1 MQVQKYPK
9 YIINNRKYYKRT
21 INPNDIFFANRYY
34 GYHGISLQV
43 FTLSLT
49 WPWILQQGHAW
60 RPRSFIFSILCKM
73 SHFRPW
79 YIKVN
84 WRIKTFVASK
94 KRKHFNITNCVKY
107 FYNNELVF
115 ICFIDKMQHQTEKT
129 DMYLEGF

>member
-9 YIINNRKYYKRT
+9 YINKNKKYCKRRT
-21 INPNDIFFANRYY
+21 IYSLHIDTMFIRESLCKSSF
-34 GYHGISLQV
+34 YHWHGLEFYNKV
-43 FTLSLT
+43 MLEG
-49 WPWILQQGHAW
+49 QGH
-60 RPRSFIFSILCKM
+60 
-73 SHFRPW
+73 W
-79 YIKVN
+79 YFQFCVKCLISGLDTSKQN
-84 WRIKTFVASK
+84 WRIKTFVARK